1 MSQENVE
8 IARSIFAAWGRGD
21 YSETEWA
28 HADIEYVIADGPTP
42 GSWTGLGGMA
52 EGQRSFLSAW
62 EDFRTEAEEYHD
74 LDKERVFVIVRYG
87 GRGKTSG
94 LEIGQTGAK
103 GAGVFHFQDRKV
115 RKIVFYLDH
124 EHALADLGI
133 KE

>member
-21 YSETEWA
+21 YSETDWA
-28 HADIEYVIADGPTP
+28 HAEIEYVIADGPTP
-42 GSWTGLGGMA
+42 GSWKGLAGMA

-62 EDFRTEAEEYHD
+62 EGFRTEADEYHD
-74 LDKERVFVIVRYG
+74 LDNGRVLVVVRYG

-103 GAGVFHFQDRKV
+103 GAGVFHFHGGKV
-115 RKIVFYLDH
+115 MRIVFYLDR
-124 EHALADLGI
+124 ERAFADLGLS
-133 KE
+133 E